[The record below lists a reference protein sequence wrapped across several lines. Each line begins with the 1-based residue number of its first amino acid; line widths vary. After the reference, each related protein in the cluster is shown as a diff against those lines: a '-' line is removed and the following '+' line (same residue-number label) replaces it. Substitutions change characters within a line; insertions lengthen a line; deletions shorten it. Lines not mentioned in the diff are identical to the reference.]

1 MTSPLADA
9 RYALRSWAKSP
20 GFTLIAVASIG
31 LGIGVTTAIFTLV
44 DQVLLRRL
52 PVKSPDELVQ
62 VTFEGSR
69 YGSNWGD
76 GSELS
81 YPMYTAFRDQNQ
93 VFSGMFSR
101 FGFEFQVGES
111 VQPERVAGEL
121 VSGSYFPVLG
131 VRPAQGRLLGEDD
144 DRVPGGH
151 PVAVLSHAFWTSRFG
166 GDAEAVGRALVVNG
180 RTYTIVGVTEPAFEG
195 IELGRQTQVFVPLAM
210 KAEVTPGWNALD
222 ERLRRWI
229 RVFGRLRPGATP
241 EQARVSL
248 EPIFRAQIE
257 LDLADKEFANAA
269 PIARQRYQ
277 ENRLSLLPGA
287 HGRSNFRRSMTMPLW
302 VLMGTAAGVLLIA
315 CANVAN
321 LLLARAAARSRE
333 MAVRLALGAT
343 RGRLVRQLLVES
355 LMLSLAGGLVGLAL
369 AAFAAPLVL
378 ALFVDP
384 EVPSPVSTSP
394 DLRILAF
401 TVLLSTLT
409 GVLFGL
415 APALQATRPDVAPTL
430 KDQAGSVLGGGAR
443 LRKALVA
450 TQVAVSLL
458 MLIGAG
464 LFLRT
469 LHNLLSVDVGF
480 QTRSLVSFTVDPS
493 LNGYEPE
500 ATRQFAR
507 NLLERLGTAPGVTAA
522 SLAGITLLEGNN
534 WTSSMTIEG
543 YAAGAE
549 EDVGQHCNVV
559 GPGYFRTMGIPLV
572 RGREFDERDVAAP
585 RPAATP
591 APSAGPSDLPP
602 FRVAI
607 VNERFARQYFG
618 SADPVGR
625 RIGFGTNP
633 GTPTPIQIVGVVGD
647 AKYSEIRDEVP
658 RQVYFPYLE
667 DSSPGGFTA
676 YVRTSGAPE
685 AAFGVAREAVRQLDP
700 NLPVASPR
708 TLEGQLERALSR
720 ERLVATM
727 SALFGGL
734 ATLLSVVGLY
744 GVMAYTVSRRTR
756 EIGVR
761 IALGAGSRDIR
772 WMVIREAMV
781 VAAAGMAVAAPVAW
795 WLSRLVASQLYGVT
809 ATDPVTTAG
818 AVFLLAVVSLL
829 AGLVPSARAARV
841 QPTTALRYE

>member
-1 MTSPLADA
+1 MTSALADA

-62 VTFEGSR
+62 VTFKGSR

-76 GSELS
+76 GTELS
-81 YPMYTAFRDQNQ
+81 YPMYTAIRDQNQ

-101 FGFEFQVGES
+101 FGFQFHVGES

-121 VSGSYFPVLG
+121 VSGTYFPVLG
-131 VRPAQGRLLGEDD
+131 VSPALGRLLGEDD

-151 PVAVLSHAFWTSRFG
+151 PVAVLGHAFWTSRFG
-166 GDAEAVGRALVVNG
+166 ADAEAVGRTMVVNG
-180 RTYTIVGVTEPAFEG
+180 RTYTIVGVTPPGFEG

-210 KAEVTPGWNALD
+210 KAQITPGWDALD

-229 RVFGRLRPGATP
+229 RVFGRLRPGVTP
-241 EQARVSL
+241 EQARASL
-248 EPIFRAQIE
+248 EPIFRAQLE
-257 LDLADKEFANAA
+257 LDLADREFANAA

-277 ENRLSLLPGA
+277 ENRLTLLPGA
-287 HGRSNFRRSMTMPLW
+287 HGRSNFRSSMTTPLW

-355 LMLSLAGGLVGLAL
+355 LMLSLVGGLVGLAL

-384 EVPSPVSTSP
+384 EVPSPVSTSS
-394 DLRILAF
+394 DLRILGF

-493 LNGYEPE
+493 LNGYTPE
-500 ATRQFAR
+500 STRQFAR
-507 NLLERLGTAPGVTAA
+507 
-522 SLAGITLLEGNN
+522 SL
-534 WTSSMTIEG
+534 
-543 YAAGAE
+543 
-549 EDVGQHCNVV
+549 
-559 GPGYFRTMGIPLV
+559 
-572 RGREFDERDVAAP
+572 
-585 RPAATP
+585 
-591 APSAGPSDLPP
+591 
-602 FRVAI
+602 
-607 VNERFARQYFG
+607 
-618 SADPVGR
+618 
-625 RIGFGTNP
+625 
-633 GTPTPIQIVGVVGD
+633 
-647 AKYSEIRDEVP
+647 
-658 RQVYFPYLE
+658 
-667 DSSPGGFTA
+667 
-676 YVRTSGAPE
+676 
-685 AAFGVAREAVRQLDP
+685 
-700 NLPVASPR
+700 
-708 TLEGQLERALSR
+708 
-720 ERLVATM
+720 
-727 SALFGGL
+727 
-734 ATLLSVVGLY
+734 
-744 GVMAYTVSRRTR
+744 
-756 EIGVR
+756 
-761 IALGAGSRDIR
+761 
-772 WMVIREAMV
+772 
-781 VAAAGMAVAAPVAW
+781 
-795 WLSRLVASQLYGVT
+795 
-809 ATDPVTTAG
+809 
-818 AVFLLAVVSLL
+818 
-829 AGLVPSARAARV
+829 
-841 QPTTALRYE
+841 